1 MSEETK
7 FYAVTGPRGNI
18 NRVTEGEPQFIS
30 EDAVS
35 MEITQEQYDT
45 IKNAPRGTSYILVEG
60 ELKETRPFL
69 REYRWDTETD
79 GWVLRPPP
87 PTVPAWAF
95 RAVLK
100 QQGLYD
106 DVVTFLNGLDESV
119 KIIAQEVFEHGNVFV
134 RESPTIEAVR
144 QGLGKTH
151 EEVDQIFR
159 DANKLNP

>member
-18 NRVTEGEPQFIS
+18 NRVTEGEPQFIA
-30 EDAVS
+30 EGAVVV
-35 MEITQEQYDT
+35 EITQEQYDT
-45 IKNAPRGTSYILVEG
+45 VKNAPQGTGYILVEG

-69 REYRWDTETD
+69 REYHWDTETD

-87 PTVPAWAF
+87 PMVPAWSF

-106 DVVTFLNGLDESV
+106 DVVTFLDGLENPA
-119 KIIAQEVFEHGNVFV
+119 KIVAQEVFEHGNVFV

-144 QGLGKTH
+144 QGLGKTP

-159 DANKLNP
+159 EASKLNP